1 MSLSHRAVVLTLRGL
16 TNLLCRIDDQE
27 LARLPPAGPLIL
39 YTNHVNILEIP
50 IIYTH
55 LQPRPV
61 TGMVAAVRWKNPLLA
76 WLLNVVGAI
85 PLNRGTA
92 DIGALRSAIRRLA
105 AGALIIIA
113 PEGTRSGHGRL
124 QEAHPGV
131 VLLALRSG
139 AALQPL
145 AYHGSENYRDDLRRL
160 RRTDF
165 RITVG
170 RPFYLDAGGARV
182 TRSIRREMLDEMM
195 YQLSALLPA
204 ANRGI
209 YSDLGA
215 ATTMYL
221 SFAS

>member
-1 MSLSHRAVVLTLRGL
+1 MTLAHSAVVLTLKGL
-16 TNLLCRIDDQE
+16 TNLLCRIEDEE
-27 LARLPPAGPLIL
+27 LVRVPPGGPLIL

-61 TGMVAAVRWKNPLLA
+61 TGMVAAVRWKNPFLA

-85 PLNRGTA
+85 PLHRGAA
-92 DIGALRSAIRRLA
+92 DIAALRSAIRRLA
-105 AGALIIIA
+105 AGAIIIIA

-139 AALQPL
+139 AALQP
-145 AYHGSENYRDDLRRL
+145 AAFHGSENYRDDLRRL

-170 RPFYLDAGGARV
+170 RPFHLDAGAVRV

-209 YSDLGA
+209 YSDLSA
-215 ATTMYL
+215 ATTRYL
-221 SFAS
+221 NFA